1 MSVVDTLRIALRSIA
16 ANKMRSGL
24 TMLGIIIGVASVI
37 ALSAL
42 GQAETIGIT
51 KQIESLGTNL
61 LTISPGAAGVRGVQ
75 LGLGSSSTLTYAD
88 AQQIAQND
96 PGVAYVSPLVQSN
109 TQVVYDANND
119 SVTVQ
124 GTSGQYAA
132 MKGLALAQG
141 SYLTAQNVKDGAN
154 VAVLGSDIAQIL
166 FAGTGASPIG
176 ATIDIRQ
183 IPFTVIGVLST
194 QNSTG
199 FQNPNDNI
207 EIPITTAMNEFSG
220 SSSVGS
226 ILVSAQSPA
235 VMNQVEQE
243 ITSTL
248 RFLHHLSASQVSDFQ
263 IFNQATTLSVLSS
276 TTQLLT
282 EILTGVAAISLVV
295 GGIGIMNIML
305 ASVTERTREIG
316 IRRAVGATRGA
327 ILLQFLME
335 AVTLSVTGALIG
347 GLLLGVGGSEL
358 AGRLTHMGN
367 LVTLAPVLYSIG
379 FSLVVGVVFGLYPAR
394 KAANLN
400 TIDALRYE

>member
-1 MSVVDTLRIALRSIA
+1 MSVVDTLRISLRSIA

-61 LTISPGAAGVRGVQ
+61 LTISPGAAGVGGVQ
-75 LGLGSSSTLTYAD
+75 LGLGSSSTLTYGD

-96 PGVAYVSPLVQSN
+96 PGVAFVSPLVQSN
-109 TQVVYDANND
+109 TQVVYNANND

-124 GTSGQYAA
+124 GTSDQYAE

-141 SYLTAQNVKDGAN
+141 SYLTVQNVKDGAN

-166 FAGTGASPIG
+166 FAGTGTSPIG

-183 IPFTVIGVLST
+183 IPFTVLGVLST

-248 RFLHHLSASQVSDFQ
+248 RFAHHLSASQASDFQ